1 MVFFR
6 PILSPWLILA
16 WILCMGWLVLR
27 AFRGQKEEH
36 SLRLRRTLL
45 CLRLAAVLLLAL
57 WLCQPL
63 RHRELLLPNAS
74 RIAVLVDGSAS
85 MQVQRD
91 CLLPDRQSVSR
102 WQSAVK
108 AASDIPGEIPS
119 IRWRF
124 GDAQTS
130 QMPWPVQAQTAAA
143 LPGETAIGA
152 ALDALAQ
159 ESSRVGAMS
168 IRSAV
173 LISDGRSWDNT
184 LEAAKRLAFRGLPVS
199 TLCLG
204 SEAELP
210 DFAVEFLPKTPSTIP
225 IQESGEAYLAVRG
238 TFPEN
243 RRVVLSLRDSSGVLA
258 SQELQV
264 PANGSVQCRMAL
276 PISDLP
282 GERLIRAEIQVP
294 QEDARSENNFASHVL
309 EYQKAPE
316 SRVLFLAVNPS
327 WEWRFLRRALSQIEH
342 LRLSAVIRLGLP
354 DDANEKLA
362 AEWKPD
368 LRFYTMDC
376 QLKEDAF
383 PDDPAF
389 YRDFETVILPCHGSA
404 AFSPA
409 QQDALRSFVENQG
422 GGLLFL
428 GDAGELPEG
437 LRTLLPG
444 TDFESR
450 QAGIAAKIR
459 LATADFL
466 FDELLAEPIALPL
479 GSRYTVCRNPR
490 KIARVVLRDSQ
501 EAPVFVAA
509 GNYGAGR
516 VAWSGLGETWRW
528 TLTGKAAVS
537 GDAHD
542 IHREFWRQ
550 TASWL
555 GENRQP
561 QLEPDLPD
569 EPLIANQ
576 DNLLA
581 IRILGPDFRPAQ
593 APQARLTVTAD
604 DDDGATQELPL
615 LPDLEAGRY
624 VAHYVPDV
632 AGAVHLRFNVLCAP
646 GTAPLTLEK
655 YLIVQPNGKE
665 RNLLKPDFQLMRD
678 IARIT
683 GGKVLEAPIDWK
695 KLPQS
700 EHIPLQVLDSSCL
713 PGVLILP
720 MVVLL
725 LLTEYALRRRNG
737 LK

>member
-1 MVFFR
+1 MLFFR

-16 WILCMGWLVLR
+16 WILCMGWLILR
-27 AFRGQKEEH
+27 AFRSQKEEH

-45 CLRLAAVLLLAL
+45 CLRLTVVLLLVL

-63 RHRELLLPNAS
+63 RHRELPQPNAS
-74 RIAVLVDGSAS
+74 RVAVLVDGSAS

-91 CLLPDRQSVSR
+91 CLLPDRQPVSR
-102 WQSAVK
+102 WQAAVE
-108 AASDIPGEIPS
+108 ATSGIPSEIPS
-119 IRWRF
+119 MRWRF
-124 GDAQTS
+124 GDAQTP
-130 QMPWPVQAQTAAA
+130 QMPWPVQAQAAAA

-159 ESSRVGAMS
+159 ESSRAGAMPV
-168 IRSAV
+168 RSAV
-173 LISDGRSWDNT
+173 LVSDGRSWDNA
-184 LEAAKRLAFRGLPVS
+184 LEAAKRLASSGLPVS

-204 SEAELP
+204 SEDELP
-210 DFAVEFLPKTPSTIP
+210 DFAVEFLPETPSAIP
-225 IQESGEAYLAVRG
+225 VQESGEAYLAVRS
-238 TFPEN
+238 TFPES
-243 RRVVLSLRDSSGVLA
+243 RRVTLSLRDSSGVLA

-294 QEDARSENNFASHVL
+294 PADARPENNFASHVL
-309 EYQKAPE
+309 AYQKPPE
-316 SRVLFLAVNPS
+316 FRVLYLAVNPS

-342 LRLSAVIRLGLP
+342 LRLSAVIRLGLS

-362 AEWKPD
+362 AQWKPN
-368 LRFYTMDC
+368 LRFYTLDC
-376 QLKEDAF
+376 QLNEDAF
-383 PDDPAF
+383 PEDPAF
-389 YRDFETVILPCHGSA
+389 YRDFEAVILPCHGTA

-437 LRTLLPG
+437 LRSLLPG
-444 TDFESR
+444 TDFEPR
-450 QAGIAAKIR
+450 QAGITAKIR

-466 FDELLAEPIALPL
+466 FDELLAEPVALPL

-516 VAWSGLGETWRW
+516 VAWSGLDETWRW
-528 TLTGKAAVS
+528 TLTANAAVP
-537 GDAHD
+537 GDTHD

-561 QLEPDLPD
+561 QLEADLPD
-569 EPLIANQ
+569 EPLTANQ

-593 APQARLTVTAD
+593 APQARLTVVS
-604 DDDGATQELPL
+604 DGIDPLELPL
-615 LPDLEAGRY
+615 LPDPLEAGRY
-624 VAHYVPDV
+624 VAHYVPDA
-632 AGAVHLRFNVLCAP
+632 AGAVHLRFDVLCAP
-646 GTAPLTLEK
+646 GTAPLALEK
-655 YLIVQPNGKE
+655 YLIVQANGKE

-700 EHIPLQVLDSSCL
+700 EHIPLQVLDSPCL
-713 PGVLILP
+713 PGILVLPL
-720 MVVLL
+720 VVLL